1 MIKFILIIFLVINPI
16 TDFNDIAKMNT
27 LKKEA
32 REAFNNGEFETAINK
47 YTVLMQEYQQTDPN
61 MLLNLSHSYYNTGN
75 MEEAEK
81 AYKPLIASS
90 DMNVRSIANQQL
102 GNMASAKEDYKT
114 ALNYYKAAL
123 KAAPDNEEA
132 RYNYELTKKLLD
144 EQKEQQEN
152 EDGEEEKQNEQE
164 QEEQGEEEKKEQ
176 EEGSESEE
184 ENQEKGEEENKEQ
197 SEAEKQEGEAENE
210 TEQENQDPQQQE
222 QNEKDQ
228 RMEDMQSLK
237 EKLEELNMNEQTAM
251 MILEALKNQEIQY
264 IQQKRRQTNQPKKS
278 GKPDW

>member
-1 MIKFILIIFLVINPI
+1 MIKFILLIFLMVNPI
-16 TDFNDIAKMNT
+16 TDFNDIARTNS
-27 LKKEA
+27 LKREA
-32 REAFNNGEFETAINK
+32 REAYNNSDYEKAISK
-47 YTVLMQEYQQTDPN
+47 YNILLQEYQQTDPN
-61 MLLNLSHSYYNTGN
+61 MSLNLSHSYYKMGN

-81 AYKPLIASS
+81 TYKPLIASS
-90 DMNVRSIANQQL
+90 DMKVRSIANQQL
-102 GNMASAKEDYKT
+102 GNMASSKKDYKT

-144 EQKEQQEN
+144 QQKEQQED
-152 EDGEEEKQNEQE
+152 EDSEDEQE
-164 QEEQGEEEKKEQ
+164 QEQESEEEKKEQ

-184 ENQEKGEEENKEQ
+184 NQEKGEETEEQ
-197 SEAEKQEGEAENE
+197 SESEKQEGEAEKE
-210 TEQENQDPQQQE
+210 TEEQNKDAEQQE
-222 QNEKDQ
+222 QNEEDQ

-237 EKLEELNMNEQTAM
+237 EKLEELNMNEETAK

-264 IQQKRRQTNQPKKS
+264 IQQKRRQSTQPKKS

>member
-1 MIKFILIIFLVINPI
+1 MIKFIVLIFLMANPI
-16 TDFNDIAKMNT
+16 IDFNDIARTNS
-27 LKKEA
+27 LKREA
-32 REAFNNGEFETAINK
+32 REAYNNADYEKAINK
-47 YTVLMQEYQQTDPN
+47 YNILLQEYQQTDPN
-61 MLLNLSHSYYNTGN
+61 MSLNLSHSYYKLGN

-90 DMNVRSIANQQL
+90 DMKVRSIANQQL
-102 GNMASAKEDYKT
+102 GNMASAKKDYKT

-123 KAAPDNEEA
+123 KAAPDNDEA

-144 EQKEQQEN
+144 QQKEQE
-152 EDGEEEKQNEQE
+152 EDEDSEDEQE
-164 QEEQGEEEKKEQ
+164 QESEEDKKEQ

-184 ENQEKGEEENKEQ
+184 NQEKGEETEEQ
-197 SEAEKQEGEAENE
+197 SESEKQEGEAEKE
-210 TEQENQDPQQQE
+210 TEEQNKDAEQQE
-222 QNEKDQ
+222 QNEEDQ

-237 EKLEELNMNEQTAM
+237 EKLEELNMNEETAM

-264 IQQKRRQTNQPKKS
+264 IQQKRRQSTQPKKS

>member
-1 MIKFILIIFLVINPI
+1 MIKFILFIFLVINPI
-16 TDFNDIAKMNT
+16 TDFNDIAKVNT

-32 REAFNNGEFETAINK
+32 REAYNNGDFETAINK
-47 YTVLMQEYQQTDPN
+47 YTVLMQEYQESDPN
-61 MLLNLSHSYYNTGN
+61 IMLNLSHSFYNSGN

-81 AYKPLIASS
+81 AYKPLIASA
-90 DMNVRSIANQQL
+90 DMKVRSIANQQL
-102 GNMASAKEDYKT
+102 GNMASAKEDYET

-144 EQKEQQEN
+144 EQKKQEEG
-152 EDGEEEKQNEQE
+152 EDGEEQ
-164 QEEQGEEEKKEQ
+164 QEEQDQNEEGEEQEKKD

-184 ENQEKGEEENKEQ
+184 ENQEKGEEENEEQ

-210 TEQENQDPQQQE
+210 TEQENQDPEQQE
-222 QNEKDQ
+222 QNEEDQ
-228 RMEDMQSLK
+228 RMEDLQSLK
-237 EKLEELNMNEQTAM
+237 EKLEELNMNEETAM
-251 MILEALKNQEIQY
+251 MILEALKNQEVQY
-264 IQQKRRQTNQPKKS
+264 IQQQRRKSNQPKKS

>member
-16 TDFNDIAKMNT
+16 ADFNDIARVNT

-32 REAFNNGEFETAINK
+32 RAAYNNGEFETAINK
-47 YTVLMQEYQQTDPN
+47 YNVLMQEYQQMDPN
-61 MLLNLSHSYYNTGN
+61 LMLNLSHAYYKAGN

-81 AYKPLIASS
+81 TYKPLIASG
-90 DMNVRSIANQQL
+90 DMKVRSIANQQL
-102 GNMASAKEDYKT
+102 GNMASAKKDYKT

-132 RYNYELTKKLLD
+132 RYNYELTKKLLN

-152 EDGEEEKQNEQE
+152 EDGED
-164 QEEQGEEEKKEQ
+164 QEEEQKEDGEDQ

-184 ENQEKGEEENKEQ
+184 EKGDKSEEQEE
-197 SEAEKQEGEAENE
+197 SEKQEGEAEDE
-210 TEQENQDPQQQE
+210 TDQENQDAEQQE
-222 QNEKDQ
+222 QNEEDQ
-228 RMEDMQSLK
+228 RMEDLESLK
-237 EKLEELNMNEQTAM
+237 EKLEELNMNEETAM

-264 IQQKRRQTNQPKKS
+264 IQQKRRQSTQPKKS